1 MEKQT
6 IVHKLSESEKQCKKC
21 SGEMN
26 TISQTY
32 VRTEMIV
39 IPRMVLAIEHK
50 QEVCACENCKKNAE
64 GNIKKTKIV
73 PTPKS

>member
-6 IVHKLSESEKQCKKC
+6 IVHTLSENKKRCEKC
-21 SGEMN
+21 SGEMK
-26 TISQTY
+26 TITEAY

-50 QEVCACENCKKNAE
+50 QEVCACENCKKSAE
-64 GNIKKTKIV
+64 GHIKKNKVTYAFI
-73 PTPKS
+73 